1 MIMKPLFTAILEAI
15 VLFVSIGLV
24 FLAARLFGY
33 ESPYNDFKE
42 KYPDT
47 VITVSSAIGAVP
59 DGTILTPEEASEKVG
74 KYIFGKKSDIKIPMP
89 IAKLLCVEIGEFP
102 AKVIRLYLFI
112 DLVAGLLCL
121 IFGIGLPC
129 SLYRHLDPAAAIDDA
144 LINRNFVYVNEE
156 GKSMGYVGQDRADT
170 VNLILAFLMLGVSC
184 VWCLFLPLFILTNLA
199 AGIIMALLRLLGIT
213 MSDSA
218 AKTERKLAA
227 GKSGKDTYRIIADSG
242 LFMVAG
248 DKHPNRTLY
257 FRQYWNAVIAQRIME
272 RDGEIKPFTPDDA
285 RDTIQYGDENE
296 HERFETSRRINR
308 SKLLTSPSAKAA
320 AARLENDVKTMNY
333 TYSRV
338 RRGSH
343 ICEYIVMFNNS
354 DKYMLFR
361 IPLNASLM
369 NTVMRYDAADE
380 VFDVREWNVWARS
393 SEESKLE
400 FMKGKSGWVDPPP
413 GEEVR
418 DGDTQQL

>member
-1 MIMKPLFTAILEAI
+1 MIMKPLFSAILEAI

-24 FLAARLFGY
+24 FLGAKLFKY

-59 DGTILTPEEASEKVG
+59 DGTILTPEEAAEKVG
-74 KYIFGKKSDIKIPMP
+74 HYIFGKKSDKKIPMP
-89 IAKLLCVEIGEFP
+89 IAKLLCIEVGEFT
-102 AKVIRLYLFI
+102 AKVIRMYLFV
-112 DLVAGLLCL
+112 DLIAGLLCL

-129 SLYRHLDPAAAIDDA
+129 SLYRHLDPASAIDDA
-144 LINRNFVYVNEE
+144 LINKNFVYVNEE
-156 GKSMGYVGQDRADT
+156 GRRMGYVGEDRADT
-170 VNLILAFLMLGVSC
+170 VNFILAVLMLVVSC
-184 VWCLFLPLFILTNLA
+184 IWSFFLPLFIITNLA
-199 AGIIMALLRLLGIT
+199 AGIVMALLRILGIT

-257 FRQYWNAVIAQRIME
+257 FQQYWNAVIAQRIME
-272 RDGEIKPFTPDDA
+272 RDGQIKPFTPDDA
-285 RDTIQYGDENE
+285 RETIQYGDENE
-296 HERFETSRRINR
+296 HERYETSRRINR
-308 SKLLTSPSAKAA
+308 SKLLTSPSARAA
-320 AARLENDVKTMNY
+320 AARLENDIKSMNY

-369 NTVMRYDAADE
+369 NAVMRHDAVGED
-380 VFDVREWNVWARS
+380 FDVREWNIWART
-393 SEESKLE
+393 SEESKLA